1 MEDLKYE
8 LEKYEEGLSER
19 PHVVVAN
26 KIDLPQAR
34 ARLPQLKAHLGQVIA
49 LSAVT
54 GENLEQLLL
63 HLKVLHDA
71 YVEAELER
79 GRQPLRW

>member
-8 LEKYEEGLSER
+8 LEKYQEGLSER

-26 KIDLPQAR
+26 KVDLPQAR
-34 ARLPQLKAHLGQVIA
+34 ARLPQLQDHLGQAIT

-54 GENLEQLLL
+54 EENLEQLLL

-71 YVEAELER
+71 YVEAELAQ
-79 GRQPLRW
+79 GSQPLTW